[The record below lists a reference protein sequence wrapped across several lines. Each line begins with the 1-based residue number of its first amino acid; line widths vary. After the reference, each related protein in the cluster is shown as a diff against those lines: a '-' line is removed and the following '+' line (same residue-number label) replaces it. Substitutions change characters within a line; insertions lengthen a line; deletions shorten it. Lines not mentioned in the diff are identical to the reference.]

1 MGKHGPCRHCG
12 VTCTP
17 LWRNGPPEKPVL
29 CNACGSRWRTKG
41 SLANYTPLH
50 ARELSEWGEP
60 KVAKMK
66 NISLK
71 SKEHKLNKR
80 KQMHG
85 IVENECEMR
94 FSELDQNYVR
104 TFEGNASNRSSSGSA
119 ISYSESCA
127 NFAVA
132 DASDLTGSAQSNA
145 LDSSLVPVP
154 SKKRSV
160 IHPKPSPV
168 EKLTKDLYSIWHEQQ
183 SSNLSGSSEEDLLF
197 ERDITM
203 SSVEIGHGG
212 VLLRYPSYKPIEEES
227 EASSLPADS
236 RLISEAYSRSA
247 SFPVISESKRTRSS
261 DAGID
266 KIENSTVHMS
276 QEHAKSESVSPQ
288 KLSMLEDRDSPL
300 SFVDLKDVVSLEVFM
315 KHLTNDEQQQLMK
328 YLPSIDTAI
337 PCESLK
343 SLFSSPLFMENLY
356 YFQQLLQDGVF
367 DLSFCHMS
375 VGECRALKLA
385 LLNSLKSRWVDH
397 YGKVKDVKRQQS
409 PVANGGENSANFLL
423 HYNLA
428 PSKRT
433 RQIQNGHMQDSKRIM
448 RSPKIVYRSS
458 NTKSPSTKSS
468 VLNPTEIESKEML
481 DTDDLV
487 HNEGACVSPRSLFA
501 WPPDPSSELQF
512 TDDSSDQDLL
522 LNVRC
527 SSSFPEAELL
537 CHHPCNEKTSS
548 NSSRVESCVATEEES
563 LCNYPASCFSSQQL
577 NHHK

>member
-1 MGKHGPCRHCG
+1 MAKHGPCRHCG

-50 ARELSEWGEP
+50 ARELSEWEEP
-60 KVAKMK
+60 KVVKMK

-71 SKEHKLNKR
+71 SKEHRLNKR

-127 NFAVA
+127 NFGVA

-160 IHPKPSPV
+160 KHPKPSPV
-168 EKLTKDLYSIWHEQQ
+168 EKLTKVLYSIWHQQQ

-197 ERDITM
+197 ERDITR

-227 EASSLPADS
+227 EASSLPADNK
-236 RLISEAYSRSA
+236 LISETYSRSA

-266 KIENSTVHMS
+266 KIENSTVHIS
-276 QEHAKSESVSPQ
+276 QEHAKSENVSPQ
-288 KLSMLEDRDSPL
+288 NLSMLEDRDSPL
-300 SFVDLKDVVSLEVFM
+300 RFVDLKDVVCLEVFM
-315 KHLTNDEQQQLMK
+315 KHLTNDEQQRLMK
-328 YLPSIDTAI
+328 FLPSIDTAI

-343 SLFSSPLFMENLY
+343 SLFSSPLFMENLS

-367 DLSFCHMS
+367 DLSFSHLS
-375 VGECRALKLA
+375 FGECRALKLA

-397 YGKVKDVKRQQS
+397 YGKVKDVKRHQS

-433 RQIQNGHMQDSKRIM
+433 RQIQNGHMKDSKRVM

-481 DTDDLV
+481 DTDGLV
-487 HNEGACVSPRSLFA
+487 GNEGACVSPRSLFA
-501 WPPDPSSELQF
+501 WPPYPSSELQF

-537 CHHPCNEKTSS
+537 LHHPCNEKTSS
-548 NSSRVESCVATEEES
+548 NSSRASCVATEEES
-563 LCNYPASCFSSQQL
+563 LCNYPASSFSSQQL